1 MATKKKPA
9 PKKAAKKAPAKKPV
23 AKKAVKKK
31 SKAVKKSKPK
41 VATAAQVK
49 QATGSSPASAKPTAV
64 AATSGKATKSRIRTR
79 KSDGAQL
86 ILCPFWLPVGL
97 KADLTKEC
105 GKTIWPSNYVAQAIS
120 EKLYRDNGKKTKR

>member
-1 MATKKKPA
+1 MATKKKSA

-31 SKAVKKSKPK
+31 SKAVKTGKTTK
-41 VATAAQVK
+41 VGQATA
-49 QATGSSPASAKPTAV
+49 SSPVTPVV
-64 AATSGKATKSRIRTR
+64 AGKSKSRIRTR

-97 KADLTKEC
+97 KADLDKEC
-105 GKTIWPSNYVAQAIS
+105 GKTIWPSNYAAQAIS
-120 EKLYRDNGKKTKR
+120 EKLYKDNGKSTKR